1 MQPFRKDILGKQN
14 PDRRI
19 GVILAHTKKP
29 DGLAVVDLLYDLGLK
44 PKDRSGLQTNHLDK
58 LIELGILEKCSVIPE
73 HGKQQ
78 KKRDGHRLKTDIVT
92 FSELFTALSATEHIK
107 TFLQSPYTQN
117 LDPVSEEITRALLDV
132 FRDYLKNIEFVIEY
146 VLARPMGMGFLDDQT

>member
-1 MQPFRKDILGKQN
+1 MQSKISDQVWERW
-14 PDRRI
+14 
-19 GVILAHTKKP
+19 V
-29 DGLAVVDLLYDLGLK
+29 
-44 PKDRSGLQTNHLDK
+44 
-58 LIELGILEKCSVIPE
+58 
-73 HGKQQ
+73 
-78 KKRDGHRLKTDIVT
+78 
-92 FSELFTALSATEHIK
+92 K